1 MCYSQSVK
9 EATKLPL
16 VRNKK
21 RILLNPYINNHLM
34 FAAPRFEIIKGLL
47 ITKGA
52 RSRTPGSQENV
63 VYIPLKSKAPVKNMP
78 HSSILSRERQWVHP
92 HFPQQGS
99 QQLKIYARNTRNY
112 LGELFR
118 ENSKRV
124 LDSLVKSAVLIYW
137 SNICKIRPPHSYGP
151 LKPAG
156 CLQVRI
162 TTTPYASRVG

>member
-1 MCYSQSVK
+1 MHTQTGRGRFIEDHNGHILYITEIMCYSQSVK

-63 VYIPLKSKAPVKNMP
+63 VDIPLKSKAPVKNMP
-78 HSSILSRERQWVHP
+78 HSSILSRER
-92 HFPQQGS
+92 
-99 QQLKIYARNTRNY
+99 
-112 LGELFR
+112 
-118 ENSKRV
+118 
-124 LDSLVKSAVLIYW
+124 
-137 SNICKIRPPHSYGP
+137 
-151 LKPAG
+151 
-156 CLQVRI
+156 
-162 TTTPYASRVG
+162 